1 MANAYG
7 TIDDAGLAKKVF
19 TVQSVRSTQGGKN
32 YKHKVQ
38 TTQAISED
46 VAADTSYALQQV
58 TKYGTG
64 TNANTIGRPVAGKTG
79 TATTDAGHVRSS
91 WFVGY
96 TPQLVTAVMYSRG
109 NGNEPLDG
117 YLDTFYGGEH
127 PALTWAAI
135 MRRALEGEDILPFPP
150 AANLEQTAVGA
161 LADPH
166 PDLHPE
172 PDALEHPEAVA
183 DTVAEPERLAHAG
196 AAEPVRHRQSLGARA
211 LGQRQPVGVTATA
224 GRHRCGQRQR
234 ATGAAG
240 RQPAGRR
247 PLVPARE

>member
-1 MANAYG
+1 
-7 TIDDAGLAKKVF
+7 
-19 TVQSVRSTQGGKN
+19 
-32 YKHKVQ
+32 VQ

-46 VAADTSYALQQV
+46 IAADTSYALQQV

-127 PALTWAAI
+127 PALTWAAV
-135 MRRALEGEDILPFPP
+135 MRRALEGEDILEFPP
-150 AANLEQTAVGA
+150 AANLEQT
-161 LADPH
+161 
-166 PDLHPE
+166 
-172 PDALEHPEAVA
+172 VA
-183 DTVAEPERLAHAG
+183 GHSPTPTPTYTPSPTQSSTPKPSRTPQPSNTPSPTQAPPSPSDTGGPSVPSPSDSGSPSAS
-196 AAEPVRHRQSLGARA
+196 Q
-211 LGQRQPVGVTATA
+211 QPQGD
-224 GRHRCGQRQR
+224 
-234 ATGAAG
+234 TGAGTGNGQPAG
-240 RQPAGRR
+240 QPAGRR
-247 PLVPARE
+247 SRVPARE